1 MSLLEQLDNN
11 EAILLMYLAGEL
23 PESDHAEVQQM
34 LSRDAALRDQ
44 LAQLAALQDSVTS
57 TLALADTAPLHA
69 RRDAAARQFT
79 RDFAAFEPVTV
90 SAAPQPAHRRNRI
103 GWLLYPVA
111 AAAMLLLAFSLIHN
125 RGNGT
130 NPIAVGPITPPTTEA
145 VTDNVASARPVPQS
159 NVQIF
164 PDELE
169 RELISLRTD
178 DSGFFDEK

>member
-23 PESDHAEVQQM
+23 PESDRAEVQQM

-44 LAQLAALQDSVTS
+44 FAQLAALQDSVS
-57 TLALADTAPLHA
+57 SVIAQADTRSLHA
-69 RRDAAARQFT
+69 RREAAARQFA
-79 RDFAAFEPVTV
+79 RDFASFTPATV
-90 SAAPQPAHRRNRI
+90 AAAPQPSHHRNRL
-103 GWLLYPVA
+103 GWLRYPVA
-111 AAAMLLLAFSLIHN
+111 AAAILLLAFSLIHN
-125 RGNGT
+125 RGNST

-145 VTDNVASARPVPQS
+145 VTDNIASARPVPQS

>member
-23 PESDHAEVQQM
+23 PHADHAEVQQM
-34 LSRDAALRDQ
+34 LSRDAALR
-44 LAQLAALQDSVTS
+44 AQLAELAALHDSVNATI
-57 TLALADTAPLHA
+57 AQVDAAPLNP
-69 RRDAAARQFT
+69 RREAAARQFA
-79 RDFAAFEPVTV
+79 RDFASFTPATV
-90 SAAPQPAHRRNRI
+90 SAAPQPSQHRNRL

-111 AAAMLLLAFSLIHN
+111 AAAVLLLAFSLIHN
-125 RGNGT
+125 RGNST

-145 VTDNVASARPVPQS
+145 APDSLVNARPAQN